1 MAKKR
6 KPKVKKKHVKQLK
19 KLPIPIL
26 VVLFILIVGTAVV
39 WVFYGDTIMKKLN
52 PESPPVVDNGD
63 PNPVNPIYSSDQNE
77 AGFYYYNL
85 EPAGGYYASAN
96 NLVGEA
102 LFLELRNIVQTGFN
116 SVSYGDVRYVLA
128 ISDRDPN
135 DETTVIGMY
144 DDDKIANYWIG
155 TGEGAWQREHVWP
168 NSKLGIPR
176 VNNNSKNIGSDLHN
190 LRAITG
196 INQTRSNRYF
206 EAGEGGPYTIETDAF
221 YPGDDHKGDVARI
234 LFYMIV
240 MYPELNL
247 TNIIEDLVNNPDTNY
262 TPEGA
267 FMGKKDLLLKWHKED
282 PVSELERQ
290 RNDFIYSGIA
300 TDPNGNDIAPQGNRN
315 PFIDHPEY
323 VHLIWEEKTID
334 ELTKTETTSYT
345 VLFYYRRE
353 TFYSSIQ

>member
-1 MAKKR
+1 MAKKKR
-6 KPKVKKKHVKQLK
+6 KPTIKKKHVKKLK
-19 KLPIPIL
+19 KLPVSVLIIGMVLIIGIVL
-26 VVLFILIVGTAVV
+26 V
-39 WVFYGDTIMKKLN
+39 WYFYGDTILEKLN
-52 PESPPVVDNGD
+52 PPKT
-63 PNPVNPIYSSDQNE
+63 PIVYSSDQNE
-77 AGFYYYNL
+77 EGYYYYNL
-85 EPAGGYYASAN
+85 EESGGYYETAN
-96 NLVGEA
+96 HKVGNE
-102 LFLELRNIVQTGFN
+102 LFLQLRTIIQTGFN
-116 SVSYGDVRYVLA
+116 PVTYGDVRYILA
-128 ISDRDPN
+128 IADRDPN
-135 DETTVIGMY
+135 DETTVIGIY

-176 VNNNSKNIGSDLHN
+176 VDNGSKNQGSDLHN

-206 EAGEGGPYTIETDAF
+206 EEGSGGPYTIGTDAF

-240 MYPELNL
+240 MYPQLNL
-247 TNIIEDLVNNPDTNY
+247 TNILDDLVNNPDTNY

-267 FMGKKDLLLKWHKED
+267 FMGKKDLLLKWHRED

-290 RNDFIYSGIA
+290 RNNFIYSGVA
-300 TDPNGNDIAPQGNRN
+300 KDPNGKDIAPQGNRN

-334 ELTKTETTSYT
+334 ELTKTEKTE
-345 VLFYYRRE
+345 VVMFYYRKE
-353 TFYSSIQ
+353 LLFS